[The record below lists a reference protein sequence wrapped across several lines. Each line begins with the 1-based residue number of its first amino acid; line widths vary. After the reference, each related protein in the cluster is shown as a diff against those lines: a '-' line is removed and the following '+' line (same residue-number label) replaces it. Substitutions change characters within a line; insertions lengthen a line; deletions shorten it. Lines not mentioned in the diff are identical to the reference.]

1 MQAPK
6 SENSGL
12 TEVSYKITVITVIK
26 YIQNQFWGKNEHR
39 SHGVYQGFSEEI
51 TSKKVRTQNEKKEKS
66 VILSFVAI
74 YLQRCQ
80 FFHCGLHTNNRQ
92 NRFKIGEKKIKCILL
107 CPERQS
113 VFILMKSME
122 ERRNF
127 CPQKDKQFRS
137 FRELEGLIHIFR
149 EFCL

>member
-1 MQAPK
+1 MNTDHMEFTRGFQRKLLPK
-6 SENSGL
+6 MSEH
-12 TEVSYKITVITVIK
+12 KM
-26 YIQNQFWGKNEHR
+26 
-39 SHGVYQGFSEEI
+39 
-51 TSKKVRTQNEKKEKS
+51 KKKKKS

-127 CPQKDKQFRS
+127 CPQNDKQFRS